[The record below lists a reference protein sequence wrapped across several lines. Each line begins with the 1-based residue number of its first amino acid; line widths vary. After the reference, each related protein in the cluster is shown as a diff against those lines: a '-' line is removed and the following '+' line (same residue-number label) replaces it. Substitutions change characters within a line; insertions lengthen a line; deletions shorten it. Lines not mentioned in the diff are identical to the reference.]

1 MKKIV
6 VCLVILLIWAPRA
19 AAQGALAQN
28 PEVASAIRLWEAW
41 MESQMAYRQQPG
53 ISVGIVYDQEII
65 WSRGFGFAD
74 VEKKTP
80 ATPQTNYRIASI
92 SKLFTSTAILQ
103 LRDAG
108 KLQLDDP
115 VVKYLPWFKPRNKFA
130 DVPVVTIRHL
140 LTHTSGLPRESD
152 FPYWTDAKFPTREQ
166 MMARLA
172 EQETIYPPETRWKYS
187 NLALA
192 LAGEI
197 VAAVSGEP
205 YHVYIEK
212 RILGPLGMTATSV
225 LVPPEHR
232 ARLATA
238 YGRRMPDGKR
248 ELRPFMDTSGIA
260 PAANLSSNVED
271 LARFAALQF
280 RDGPAEAS
288 GAGPTGGKQIL
299 RGATL
304 REMHRIHWLE
314 PDWQSGWGLGFSV
327 RRLAGRT
334 LVGHGGALAGY
345 RTQVSLD
352 PKEKIGVIVLTN
364 SDDGDPG
371 MYADKFFELVAPAI
385 AKAAERPS
393 APKQAD
399 AAWNAYV
406 GLYRSPWGDSQV
418 LILNGELVIIN
429 PTAMD
434 VRSSILKLI
443 PVGPHTFR
451 MEGESG
457 GAAVGEL
464 AVFEIGAD
472 GKVARLKTGSNYTFP
487 VR

>member
-1 MKKIV
+1 MKKRFLCV
-6 VCLVILLIWAPRA
+6 VLLLAMGGAA
-19 AAQGALAQN
+19 AAQSQPLAQH

-41 MESQMAYRQQPG
+41 LEAQMAYRQQPG
-53 ISVGIVYDQEII
+53 ISAGIVYDQELV

-74 VEKKTP
+74 VEKKSP

-92 SKLFTSTAILQ
+92 SKLFTATAILQ

-115 VVKYLPWFKPRNKFA
+115 VARHLPWFRLRRAA
-130 DVPVVTIRHL
+130 DGPVVTIRHL

-166 MMARLA
+166 LMARLA
-172 EQETIYPPETRWKYS
+172 EQDAAYPPETRWKYS

-205 YHVYIEK
+205 YHAYIEK
-212 RILGPLGMTATSV
+212 HILAPLGMTATSV

-280 RDGPAEAS
+280 RDGPA
-288 GAGPTGGKQIL
+288 GGRQIL
-299 RGATL
+299 RGSTL

-314 PDWQSGWGLGFSV
+314 PNWQSGWGLGFSV

-334 LVGHGGALAGY
+334 LVGHGGSLAGY
-345 RTQVSLD
+345 RTTVSLD
-352 PKEKIGVIVLTN
+352 TKEKIGVIVLTN

-385 AKAAERPS
+385 ARAAAPPAS
-393 APKQAD
+393 PKQAD
-399 AAWNAYV
+399 PAWNAYA

-434 VRSSILKLI
+434 VRGSTLKLL
-443 PVGPHTFR
+443 PAGPHTFR
-451 MEGESG
+451 MEGENG

-464 AVFEIGAD
+464 AVFEMGAD